1 MLIELIMFALIAAF
15 VAIAALGHVL
25 LAAAIVRCVRQ
36 DLTGGRRRMTRT
48 ARRGQRTAKWWQRTM
63 D

>member
-36 DLTGGRRRMTRT
+36 DLTGGRRRMT
-48 ARRGQRTAKWWQRTM
+48 ADSKAGAADNGLKPLVAQ
-63 D
+63 